1 MAGRVV
7 LQDIKE
13 VGKME
18 LNDIEKLIQMIP
30 EYIEYVYPGFLLMY
44 LFQFFKGRSTMVT
57 KETIMVA
64 ICMSYVMKLL
74 FHSSDRTATANN
86 ILMIV
91 CALVIAY
98 IAYRITESDKTV
110 SALRWLK
117 IYTTFDENEI
127 DVLVGESNAAWLC
140 VYLKDENLVYEGSLG
155 PKEME
160 KGEERFITLEA
171 YYKYRLNEQGNP
183 IEPYIEDHDGDYEEK
198 VVIRFDDIKRI
209 EKRSVDK
216 EEQ

>member
-44 LFQFFKGRSTMVT
+44 LFQFFKGRSTRVT

-64 ICMSYVMKLL
+64 ICLSYVMKLP
-74 FHSSDRTATANN
+74 FHSSHRVANN
-86 ILMIV
+86 ILLIV
-91 CALVIAY
+91 GALIIAY
-98 IAYRITESDKTV
+98 MAYRITESDKTV

-171 YYKYRLNEQGNP
+171 YYKYCLNGEGNP

-209 EKRSVDK
+209 EKRSVGK
-216 EEQ
+216 EE